1 MMEKIKLSEQINRLN
16 EQLVQRDAEKNT
28 LKERNVELEGKKVAY
43 EQRIRDLERDRE
55 NIFTEAN
62 VRKKKTKQ
70 LMKLI

>member
-1 MMEKIKLSEQINRLN
+1 MMEKIELSEQINRLN
-16 EQLVQRDAEKNT
+16 KQLVQRDAEKNT

>member
-1 MMEKIKLSEQINRLN
+1 MMEKIELSEQINRLN
-16 EQLVQRDAEKNT
+16 NQLVQRDAEKNT
-28 LKERNVELEGKKVAY
+28 LKERNVELEGKEVAY